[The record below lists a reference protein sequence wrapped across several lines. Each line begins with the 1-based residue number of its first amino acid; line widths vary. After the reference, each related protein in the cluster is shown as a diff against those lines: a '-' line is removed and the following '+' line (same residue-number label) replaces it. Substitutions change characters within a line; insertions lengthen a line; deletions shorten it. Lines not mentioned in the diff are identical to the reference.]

1 MLTIHHLGHSQSE
14 RIVWLCEELG
24 IPYELRHYQRDAVTR
39 LSPPELKALHPLGAA
54 PLIEDDGLLLAES
67 AAIVEYIIARHGGGR
82 LRFELGHPD
91 YPAYLYWFHFSNGNL
106 QPVIGRLMMVNR
118 AGLPA
123 DHPVQASVQVR
134 LDRVMQIVDARLR
147 EASYFAGR
155 EFTAADIMSVFSL
168 TTMRLFQPVDLRP
181 YPGILSYLQRIGER
195 PAYRRA
201 MAKGDPDLVP
211 MLD

>member
-24 IPYELRHYQRDAVTR
+24 IPYELRHYQRDAITR
-39 LSPPELKALHPLGAA
+39 LSPPELRALHPLGAA
-54 PLIEDDGLLLAES
+54 PVIEDGDLLLAES

-82 LRFELGHPD
+82 LRLDPGHPH
-91 YPAYLYWFHFSNGNL
+91 YTNYLYWFHFSNGNL
-106 QPVIGRLMMVNR
+106 QPVMGRLMMVSR

-123 DHPVQASVQVR
+123 DHPVQASVQMR
-134 LDRVMQIVDARLR
+134 LARVMQLVDARLS
-147 EASYFAGR
+147 EATYFAGS
-155 EFTAADIMSVFSL
+155 EFTAADIMGVFSL
-168 TTMRLFQPVDLRP
+168 TTMRLFQPVNLRP
-181 YPGILSYLQRIGER
+181 YPSILTYLARIGER

-201 MAKGDPDLVP
+201 MAKGDPDLMP